1 MSQWNRK
8 KKKRSSNEI
17 VYLTHCLCCGELKQ
31 IDDSD
36 SVALLAALNNNDLII
51 MSGND
56 IELIKGVLKNA
67 DVN

>member
-1 MSQWNRK
+1 
-8 KKKRSSNEI
+8 
-17 VYLTHCLCCGELKQ
+17 LKQ